1 VLIGWGNRVHQTP
14 FAVTPTVFTLWY
26 RFLAAPCFKV
36 FLYKSS
42 SLDPM
47 AFILSFIG
55 KGGSGRSTLAIASA
69 KSLAEQ
75 GQRVLLVA
83 QQADPS
89 LSMLLGQAIPPEPQ
103 TIAANL
109 AVVQLLATQ
118 QLSKSWEQVKQLEA
132 QYLRT
137 PFFKNIFGQELSVL
151 PGMDYL
157 LALNALREY
166 DASNQYDVI
175 VLDGTGDLTFLR
187 MLGLPEMMTWY
198 GLRGKQAFTESDLG
212 KTLAPFVAPVSAA
225 VLNINF
231 SFDNLPQPVGQAQDL
246 LEQAQAAVNNPQRV
260 AAFLVSTPD
269 SISLASARYLW
280 GSAQQMGITVA
291 GLLLN
296 QASNGSSAPTVQE
309 QFSPL
314 PITPLPTIT
323 PGDWQPLMAA
333 LPNLRS
339 AATTAPRPLSIDIP
353 AGKITLF
360 LPGFDKTQVKLSQ
373 NGPEVTIEA
382 GDQRRNIVLPPEW
395 QGRSITGAKFQE
407 GYLIISL

>member
-1 VLIGWGNRVHQTP
+1 
-14 FAVTPTVFTLWY
+14 
-26 RFLAAPCFKV
+26 
-36 FLYKSS
+36 
-42 SLDPM
+42 M
-47 AFILSFIG
+47 AFILTFIG
-55 KGGSGRSTLAIASA
+55 KGGSGRTTLAIASA
-69 KSLAEQ
+69 KALAEQ

-83 QQADPS
+83 QQVDPS
-89 LSMLLGQAIPPEPQ
+89 FSLLLGASVTAGPEPQ

-109 AVVQLLATQ
+109 QVVQLLATQ
-118 QLSKSWEQVKQLEA
+118 QLSKGWEQVKQLEN

-137 PFFKNIFGQELSVL
+137 PFFKNIFGQELAIL

-157 LALNALREY
+157 LALNTLREY

-187 MLGLPEMMTWY
+187 LLGLPETFNWY
-198 GLRGKQAFTESDLG
+198 AQRGKQALTESDLG
-212 KTLAPFVAPVSAA
+212 KALAPFVAPISAA

-231 SFDNLPQPVGQAQDL
+231 SFDSLPQPVEQAQNL
-246 LEQAQAAVNNPQRV
+246 LEQGQAAVADPNRV

-269 SISLASARYLW
+269 DISLVSARYLW
-280 GSAQQMGITVA
+280 GSAQQMGVTVA

-296 QASNGSSAPTVQE
+296 QATPDTSATAQSM
-309 QFSPL
+309 FTPL
-314 PITPLPTIT
+314 PVSSLPTIT
-323 PGDWQPLMAA
+323 PGDWPTLISA
-333 LPNLRS
+333 LPNLRAGAS
-339 AATTAPRPLSIDIP
+339 APRPLQIDIA
-353 AGKITLF
+353 AGKITVF

-382 GDQRRNIVLPPEW
+382 GDQRRNILLPPEW